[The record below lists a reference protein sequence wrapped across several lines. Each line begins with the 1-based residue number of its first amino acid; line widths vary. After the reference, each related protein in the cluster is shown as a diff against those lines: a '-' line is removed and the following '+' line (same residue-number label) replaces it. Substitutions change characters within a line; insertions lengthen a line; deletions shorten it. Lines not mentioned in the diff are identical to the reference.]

1 VDDIDITRPALTP
14 AGLGTDSSAPWSR
27 FAPGAML
34 AGRFRIIAL
43 PGRVVFD

>member
-1 VDDIDITRPALTP
+1 VDDIDVTRPALTP
-14 AGLGTDSSAPWSR
+14 AGLWADSSAAWSR
-27 FAPGAML
+27 FAPGAMS